1 MSQSEAAY
9 SRFAI
14 GSFFSDGGNLELP
27 RGRRLKYMFD
37 SIIMLQAATIATQ
50 YDVDV

>member
-1 MSQSEAAY
+1 V
-9 SRFAI
+9 RLLI
-14 GSFFSDGGNLELP
+14 VGLPLVHFFSDGWKLELP
-27 RGRRLKYMFD
+27 RGRRLNYMFA